1 MDPTDSARRDD
12 DRTFVLLGFMICFVI
27 PKHSKLVRPGTPSQG
42 DFIVIRYEGPKGGPG
57 MREMLT
63 PTPLG
68 RKCLQNLH
76 GRRTAEDMECF

>member
-1 MDPTDSARRDD
+1 
-12 DRTFVLLGFMICFVI
+12 MIPNI
-27 PKHSKLVRPGTPSQG
+27 PNPSNPAMATLDIFGPAQG

-68 RKCLQNLH
+68 
-76 GRRTAEDMECF
+76 

>member
-1 MDPTDSARRDD
+1 
-12 DRTFVLLGFMICFVI
+12 MIPNI
-27 PKHSKLVRPGTPSQG
+27 PNPSNPAMATLDIFGPAQG

-68 RKCLQNLH
+68 WRN
-76 GRRTAEDMECF
+76 AEYMGFLWNALGHFATW